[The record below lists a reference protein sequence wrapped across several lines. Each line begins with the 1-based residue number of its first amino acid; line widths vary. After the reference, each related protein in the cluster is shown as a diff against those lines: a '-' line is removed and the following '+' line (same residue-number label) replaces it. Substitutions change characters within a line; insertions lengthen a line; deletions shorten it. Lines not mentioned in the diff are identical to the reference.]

1 MKIKNIDHFV
11 ITTQHLWACLDF
23 YVGLLGM
30 EHHDTNGHH
39 NLYFP
44 SGKVSIHTRKGEFQ
58 PAAIHPEYG
67 AQDFCLIVDGDLQA
81 VKAELEAKHA
91 PIVSDIVERHGSKG
105 AMQSI
110 YLRDPDGNLVELS
123 SYSKKLR
130 DV

>member
-1 MKIKNIDHFV
+1 MKLKAIDHFV
-11 ITTQHLWACLDF
+11 ITTTDLKKCLDF

-30 EHHDTNGHH
+30 EHRETNGHH

-44 SGKVSIHTRKGEFQ
+44 GGKISIHTCKGEFQ

-67 AQDFCLIVDGDLQA
+67 SQDFCLIVDGDLLS

-91 PIVSDIVERHGSKG
+91 PIISNIVERHGSKG
-105 AMQSI
+105 AMQSL

-123 SYSKKLR
+123 SYPK
-130 DV
+130 